1 MGEFFDQSPRQQ
13 DDPAIRERERP
24 HLGAVEALLLP
35 APRRV
40 ASVDALRGF
49 TMFWIMGAD
58 GAARRSPKCCPARA
72 RSHAAG
78 FPDLGLLR
86 ELRPHAP
93 PLPDFEGLAGPLP
106 TGDWRVPT
114 FRSRTHGP

>member
-13 DDPAIRERERP
+13 DDPAIREPERP

-58 GAARRSPKCCPARA
+58 GCRQGARRNAVRDHMRPA
-72 RSHAAG
+72 
-78 FPDLGLLR
+78 FPTSDYCGNS
-86 ELRPHAP
+86 AP
-93 PLPDFEGLAGPLP
+93 THRRWP
-106 TGDWRVPT
+106 TSKD
-114 FRSRTHGP
+114 